1 MNDHNAEQNL
11 YDFMGFLRKNEKVLI
26 CFPNRAG
33 GIGGKIERAV
43 IHHGA
48 VPVSRGEDLRWRTLL
63 RLAFAEKVSTIIGPP
78 LVILGLSKLSYAN
91 GTPLYVRNVVC
102 AGPPCLDWM
111 KEGIVQGLDCNLFIG
126 DDSMNEDTLVYCSDP
141 DLDDLRQ
148 ELHSWTSILDCRL
161 EKGQYGLEMEI
172 VSFPGRQLPKLPSC
186 AKLVVRPLNPE
197 KDVPFGLL
205 RDWENLSFSQEN
217 H

>member
-1 MNDHNAEQNL
+1 LLEQAA
-11 YDFMGFLRKNEKVLI
+11 LRINV
-26 CFPNRAG
+26 
-33 GIGGKIERAV
+33 
-43 IHHGA
+43 
-48 VPVSRGEDLRWRTLL
+48 VPVIWGPDHRWNTLL
-63 RLAFAEKVSTIIGPP
+63 RQTFQSHASAVIGSP
-78 LVILGLSKLSYAN
+78 LVILGLSKLAHTN
-91 GTPLYVRNVVC
+91 GTPLYVRNVMS
-102 AGPPCLDWM
+102 AGSPCLDWM

-126 DDSMNEDTLVYCSDP
+126 DESMNEDTLVYCSDP

>member
-1 MNDHNAEQNL
+1 MIAQSDEQKI

-26 CFPNRAG
+26 CLPNREG
-33 GIGGKIERAV
+33 GLGRKVERAV
-43 IHHGA
+43 LHHGA
-48 VPVSRGEDLRWRTLL
+48 IPVSWGEDLRWKNLL
-63 RLAFAEKVSTIIGPP
+63 WTAFSQKVNTIIGPP

-111 KEGIVQGLDCNLFIG
+111 KEGIVQGLDCNLMIG
-126 DDSMNEDTLVYCSDP
+126 DDLGEDRRVFYNDP
-141 DLDDLRQ
+141 ELNGLRQ

-161 EKGQYGLEMEI
+161 EKGQYGLELEI
-172 VSFPGRQLPKLPSC
+172 IAFPGRQLPKLPSC
-186 AKLVVRPLNPE
+186 AKMVVRHWDPE
-197 KDVPFGLL
+197 RDVPFGLI
-205 RDWENLSFSQEN
+205 RNWENLSFSQEN

>member
-11 YDFMGFLRKNEKVLI
+11 YAFMGFLRKNEKVLI

-43 IHHGA
+43 IRHGA

-78 LVILGLSKLSYAN
+78 LVILGLSKLAHTN
-91 GTPLYVRNVVC
+91 GTPLYVRNVVA
-102 AGPPCLDWM
+102 AGSPCLDWM
-111 KEGIVQGLDCNLFIG
+111 KEGIIQGLDCNLFIG
-126 DDSMNEDTLVYCSDP
+126 DESMNEDTLVYCSDP

>member
-1 MNDHNAEQNL
+1 MRHAAGLHNRLHVREV
-11 YDFMGFLRKNEKVLI
+11 KVDDT
-26 CFPNRAG
+26 G
-33 GIGGKIERAV
+33 
-43 IHHGA
+43 
-48 VPVSRGEDLRWRTLL
+48 
-63 RLAFAEKVSTIIGPP
+63 
-78 LVILGLSKLSYAN
+78 LGN
-91 GTPLYVRNVVC
+91 QVRN
-102 AGPPCLDWM
+102 ALDALAQHLM
-111 KEGIVQGLDCNLFIG
+111 
-126 DDSMNEDTLVYCSDP
+126 
-141 DLDDLRQ
+141 
-148 ELHSWTSILDCRL
+148 SWTSILDCRL

>member
-1 MNDHNAEQNL
+1 MIAQNIEQKI
-11 YDFMGFLRKNEKVLI
+11 YDFMEFLKKNEKVLI
-26 CFPNRAG
+26 CFPNREG
-33 GIGGKIERAV
+33 GLGRKMERAV
-43 IHHGA
+43 IDRGA
-48 VPVSRGEDLRWRTLL
+48 IPVSWGEDLRWRNLL
-63 RLAFAEKVSTIIGPP
+63 WIAFSQKVSTIIGPP
-78 LVILGLSKLSYAN
+78 LVILGLSKLAYAN